1 MQKYLNC
8 YTCNAPFKISQEDF
22 NTKMVLGNSF
32 VIFDCKKCTRKNKST
47 LLPSKPKEIFTGDP
61 AFLKILNS
69 CKHRGKDFDLDAKYL
84 ENLWN
89 KQKFVCVYTNIT
101 MILPIS
107 GKKKAPHTASLD
119 RIDSAIGY
127 MKGNV
132 QFVCYSIN
140 TAKNDFDEIEFIQF
154 VESMKKQS
162 ISV

>member
-1 MQKYLNC
+1 
-8 YTCNAPFKISQEDF
+8 
-22 NTKMVLGNSF
+22 
-32 VIFDCKKCTRKNKST
+32 
-47 LLPSKPKEIFTGDP
+47 
-61 AFLKILNS
+61 
-69 CKHRGKDFDLDAKYL
+69 
-84 ENLWN
+84 
-89 KQKFVCVYTNIT
+89 